1 MSAQK
6 NISSEKQLRV
16 IARVEPGSLGP
27 DGLSHVEEFCRYANK
42 NMSTSVQHYSRWQ
55 IIPRYDK
62 TLPEMEYFVADKKL
76 NTVQVEKYLAFF
88 DNTSDAFEE
97 EFYCKLT
104 TLIEKFLA
112 QEHA

>member
-1 MSAQK
+1 MSVEK
-6 NISSEKQLRV
+6 KISSDKQLRV

-27 DGLSHVEEFCRYANK
+27 EGISHVEQFCRYANK
-42 NMSTSVQHYSRWQ
+42 NMSTSMQHYSRWQ

-62 TLPEMEYFVADKKL
+62 SLPEMEYFVADKKL
-76 NTVQVEKYLAFF
+76 NTIQVEKYLAFF
-88 DNTSDAFEE
+88 ETNSETFEE

-104 TLIEKFLA
+104 TLIEKFLS